1 VNLTL
6 AHVNVNGL
14 TTKHLAELVIHLG
27 LLNLPIFVALTETK
41 LDKTTKSIII
51 PGYSL
56 VSRRDRSH
64 NGDSRG
70 GGGIALFARTDFV
83 MCVATLQHSDFNE
96 CTWHV
101 VHTSQGPLLLS
112 VWYRPPNADAE
123 HIQSLE
129 NEWLVHSQDVMGT
142 VIIGDLNVHHQY
154 WLKHSF
160 INDKPRTLAA
170 GRKLYAFCGAYN
182 FEERVKKPT
191 RFGNL
196 LDLVLTDIPQHVTA
210 DVHPNYPIT
219 PL

>member
-1 VNLTL
+1 M
-6 AHVNVNGL
+6 
-14 TTKHLAELVIHLG
+14 
-27 LLNLPIFVALTETK
+27 LNLPIFVALTETK

-56 VSRRDRSH
+56 VSRRERFH
-64 NGDSRG
+64 NGDTRD

-83 MCVATLQHSDFNE
+83 MFVAALQHSDFNE

-101 VHTSQGPLLLS
+101 VHTSQGPLLLCI
-112 VWYRPPNADAE
+112 WYRPPNADAE
-123 HIQSLE
+123 HIQILE
-129 NEWLVHSQDVMGT
+129 NEWLVHSQDVKGT

-160 INDKPRTLAA
+160 INDKPHTSAA

-191 RFGNL
+191 
-196 LDLVLTDIPQHVTA
+196 
-210 DVHPNYPIT
+210 
-219 PL
+219 